1 MANAQ
6 RCQFWC
12 QLVLEFGACSCSWVR
27 SAGGQFSNSVGSCCL
42 MQLGALEEFGL
53 RVSCCTSI
61 VFFLQI
67 HHEPYRAN
75 SLPSKSICARQDFP
89 LTALPTRYTFPGC
102 QHIAS
107 PCARE
112 ISFSSEGV
120 RSAPRTPFD
129 GETGRKIADDAA
141 TSPGNVVAFLGCR
154 TAGVAWE
161 MGRDVVRLWY
171 VAISLR
177 INRPRS
183 RRLAR

>member
-1 MANAQ
+1 MAKSP
-6 RCQFWC
+6 RWCQFWC
-12 QLVLEFGACSCSWVR
+12 PLVLRFGAPGCAAVPFPCAWSTDSVVPCR
-27 SAGGQFSNSVGSCCL
+27 SLQF
-42 MQLGALEEFGL
+42 GALEQYGF

-75 SLPSKSICARQDFP
+75 SLPSKSICTRQDFP

-112 ISFSSEGV
+112 ISFTSEGV

-161 MGRDVVRLWY
+161 MGRDVV
-171 VAISLR
+171 SCGT
-177 INRPRS
+177 
-183 RRLAR
+183 

>member
-1 MANAQ
+1 
-6 RCQFWC
+6 
-12 QLVLEFGACSCSWVR
+12 LEFRAPWCAMVLFGCAQSVDFVGGCCSLRFGASR
-27 SAGGQFSNSVGSCCL
+27 QH
-42 MQLGALEEFGL
+42 GL

-75 SLPSKSICARQDFP
+75 SLPSKSICTRQDFP

-112 ISFSSEGV
+112 ISFTSEGV
-120 RSAPRTPFD
+120 RSAARTPFD

-141 TSPGNVVAFLGCR
+141 TSPGNVGVFLGCR
-154 TAGVAWE
+154 TAGAAGE

-177 INRPRS
+177 INNPRS

>member
-1 MANAQ
+1 MRSSGAQ
-6 RCQFWC
+6 SPDSVGVCCFLQ
-12 QLVLEFGACSCSWVR
+12 FGAL
-27 SAGGQFSNSVGSCCL
+27 A
-42 MQLGALEEFGL
+42 EFGL
-53 RVSCCTSI
+53 RVSCCPSI

-75 SLPSKSICARQDFP
+75 SLPSKSICTRQDFP

-112 ISFSSEGV
+112 ISFTSEGV
-120 RSAPRTPFD
+120 RSAARTPFD

-154 TAGVAWE
+154 TAGVA
-161 MGRDVVRLWY
+161 GGNGPRRCSLVVRSNQSSNKHSTIETIS
-171 VAISLR
+171 AITFCLVSTDVELFR
-177 INRPRS
+177 IQPK
-183 RRLAR
+183 